1 MAAKGL
7 TAHYFFTWG
16 VVQESVHDDA
26 GSQMQSISR
35 HNSGWR
41 TRLGLA
47 KAEGQS
53 GPVDRILHMDVANKA
68 VNTIIK
74 EAVKDTYQVN
84 DVINSACLEGQ
95 DLRLFVTLRDG
106 RRLTYFFQ
114 SAQDITMFREVL
126 EELQSGEYAGVRYPR
141 NVIKRGMLQKRGKM
155 SVFFDRFAVLVPDKM
170 YVLSSKAAVYPL
182 NVLSLA
188 ESRPA
193 MDETIKAIW
202 VKVSKKEYLLR
213 GLSED
218 DTRDWFDVMRPIPQ
232 VVLGAADSADLGLTR
247 VRNRG
252 QFMEALDESGQEL
265 SLRDQYSLNS
275 GPRVLDS
282 GFGQVG
288 IKGSELRTML
298 SKNPSMGVP
307 SGAFSPRIA
316 AARSDAAGQQQ
327 AGMRGNQLASHVSF
341 SPNSF
346 GNRKPKRSS
355 LVQPSS
361 PHADDMLHPQ
371 DNSFDAIF
379 SRITGQ
385 LTPAPTLD
393 PAFDPNA
400 PSHGDEGNTTS
411 PGIFDKWRSA
421 LVDSLDHDSGSQS
434 RHEATE
440 QQWPQMNNTDMP
452 GIIAQHMGNE
462 HQLHEFQDNMQS
474 GIAPLHSGGIQG
486 RAGPQLKGYAAKP
499 GANPSSHFWAEPP
512 WVCRIHLQKPAQQD
526 GIADPAG
533 NPRHD

>member
-252 QFMEALDESGQEL
+252 QFMEALDESVALVCLTQ
-265 SLRDQYSLNS
+265 
-275 GPRVLDS
+275 
-282 GFGQVG
+282 
-288 IKGSELRTML
+288 